1 MFTCKFYR
9 QLYLMCINNTVNFEI
24 STINSAIKFNPL
36 LSLYPFFQIA
46 ENLISPSNADLVLE
60 LLKDLG
66 RQLKESPDV
75 IPVIDNSLINTSS
88 PGPHRMKVR
97 HSSLTRQ
104 SKRHHKCHKRHHSKD
119 ESTSA
124 SAVCDLTTS
133 SCGSL
138 ASNPELETGKPV
150 EEPSPEET
158 PPAPPVVEKESKP
171 VSVKE
176 SFIKKEKKIKGPYKK
191 DESTSASAV
200 CDLTTSSCGSLA
212 SNPELETGKPVEE
225 PSPEETPPAP
235 PVVEKENKPDVR
247 KEIV

>member
-1 MFTCKFYR
+1 
-9 QLYLMCINNTVNFEI
+9 
-24 STINSAIKFNPL
+24 
-36 LSLYPFFQIA
+36 IA

-171 VSVKE
+171 
-176 SFIKKEKKIKGPYKK
+176 K